1 MLAVKELKLCPAS
14 KGAQQSLLSEIQLLR
29 RLSHPAIVAYIT
41 FIKMKEYLYIA
52 MEYFI
57 FILFLKFIFKNY
69 IFFPSFLLLLLFF
82 FKTHTQSH

>member
-1 MLAVKELKLCPAS
+1 MLGNVIGKGGFATVYQALQVDTGKMLAVKELKLCPAS

-52 MEYFI
+52 MEYIFFNFI
-57 FILFLKFIFKNY
+57 F
-69 IFFPSFLLLLLFF
+69 
-82 FKTHTQSH
+82 